1 MLPKAA
7 RIPHAMTLHGDTRID
22 NYYWLRDDTRSQP
35 EVLDYLQQENSY
47 GHRVMAS
54 QQALQ
59 DRILKEIIDRIP
71 QREVSAPYIKNG
83 YRYRHIYEPGCE
95 YAIYQRQS
103 AFSEEWDEWEILLDA
118 NKRAAHS
125 EFYSMGG
132 MAITPDNTIM
142 ALAEDFLSRRQY
154 GIRFRNLET
163 GNWYPELLDNVE
175 PSFVW
180 ANDSWTF
187 YYVRKHPVTLL
198 PYQVW
203 RHAIGTPAS
212 QDKLIY
218 EEKDDTYYVSLHK
231 TTSKHYV
238 VIHLASATTSE
249 VRLLDAEMADAEPFV
264 FLPRRKDHEYSLD
277 HYQHRFYLRS
287 NRNGKNFGLYRTRM
301 RDEQQWEELIPPREN
316 IMLEGFTLFTD
327 WLVVEERQ
335 RGLTSLRRI
344 NRKTREV
351 IGIAFDDPAYVT
363 WIAYNPEPET
373 ARLRYGYSSMTTP
386 DTLFELDM
394 DTGERRVLK
403 QTEVPGFDAANYRSE
418 HLWIVARDGVE
429 VPVSLVYH
437 RKHFRKGHNPLL
449 VYGYGSYGASIDADF
464 SFSRLS
470 LLDRGFVYA
479 IVHVR
484 GGGELGQ
491 QWYEDG
497 KFLKK
502 KNTFND
508 YLDACDALLKL
519 GYGSPS
525 LCYAMGG
532 SAGGMLMGVA
542 INQRPELFHGVIAQ
556 VPFVDVVTTMLDES
570 IPLTTGEF
578 EEWGN
583 PQDPQ
588 YYEYMKSYSPY
599 DNVTAQAYPHL
610 LVTTGLHDSQVQYW
624 EPAKWVA
631 KLRELKTDNHLL
643 LLCTDMDSGHGGK
656 SGRFKS
662 YEGVA
667 MEYAFL
673 VALAQ
678 GTLPATPAD

>member
-1 MLPKAA
+1 MLPKAN

-35 EVLDYLQQENSY
+35 DVLDYLKQENRY
-47 GHRVMAS
+47 GHQVMS
-54 QQALQ
+54 TQQALQ
-59 DRILKEIIDRIP
+59 ERVLKEIIDRIP
-71 QREVSAPYIKNG
+71 PRDTSAPYVKNG
-83 YRYRHIYEPGCE
+83 YRYRHLYEPGCE

-103 AFSEEWDEWEILLDA
+103 VLSEEWDDWETLLDS

-125 EFYSMGG
+125 EFYTLGG
-132 MAITPDNTIM
+132 LAITPDNTIM
-142 ALAEDFLSRRQY
+142 ALAEDYLSRRQY
-154 GIRFRNLET
+154 GIRFRNLEN
-163 GNWYPELLDNVE
+163 GNWYPEMLDNVE
-175 PSFVW
+175 PELVW
-180 ANDSWTF
+180 ANDSLTF
-187 YYVRKHPVTLL
+187 YYVRKHATTLL
-198 PYQVW
+198 PWQVW
-203 RHAIGTPAS
+203 RHTVGTS
-212 QDKLIY
+212 STQDELIY
-218 EEKDDTYYVSLHK
+218 EEKDDTFYVSLHK
-231 TTSKHYV
+231 TTSQHYI

-249 VRLLDAEMADAEPFV
+249 VLLLDAELADADPFI

-277 HYQHRFYLRS
+277 HYQHKFYLRS
-287 NRNGKNFGLYRTRM
+287 NREGKNFGLYRTRV
-301 RDEQQWEELIPPREN
+301 RDEKQWETLIPAREA

-335 RGLTSLRRI
+335 RGLTSLRQI
-344 NRKTREV
+344 NRKTGEV
-351 IGIAFDDPAYVT
+351 VGIAFDDPAYVT

-373 ARLRYGYSSMTTP
+373 SRLRYGYSSMTTP

-394 DTGERRVLK
+394 DTGERRVIK
-403 QTEVPGFDAANYRSE
+403 QTEVSGFDAANYRSE
-418 HLWIVARDGVE
+418 HLWITARDGVE

-437 RKHFRKGHNPLL
+437 QKHFRKGQNPLL
-449 VYGYGSYGASIDADF
+449 VYGYGSYGASMDADF
-464 SFSRLS
+464 SSSRLS

-502 KNTFND
+502 RNTFND
-508 YLDACDALLKL
+508 YLDACDALIAQ

-525 LCYAMGG
+525 LCYGMGG

-542 INQRPELFHGVIAQ
+542 INERPERFHGVVAQ

-583 PQDPQ
+583 PKDPQ
-588 YYEYMKSYSPY
+588 YYTYMKSYSPY
-599 DNVTAQAYPHL
+599 DNVRAQAYPHL

-631 KLRELKTDNHLL
+631 KLRELKTDEHLL

-662 YEGVA
+662 WEGVA
-667 MEYAFL
+667 LEFAFL
-673 VALAQ
+673 IGLAQ
-678 GTLPATPAD
+678 GTLPGNGAA